1 MPSWLPPVS
10 HDLWIWIGIVFC
22 LSQSAM
28 FSGLNLAFFS
38 LNRLQ
43 LEVKATDDN
52 KAAQTVL
59 KMRQDSNFLLT
70 TILWGNVG
78 INVLLTLLSDSVM
91 AGVAAF
97 AFSAVFITVF
107 GEITPQAYFSRHAL
121 KTASFLAP
129 ALRFYQVLLYPVAK
143 PCALILDL
151 WLGKE
156 GITYMRERDLRQ
168 VIKRHMEAEETEV
181 ETIEGIGALNF
192 LQIDDIPVGKEGE
205 IVNPES
211 IIVLPCHL
219 DLPVLPNFSPSPD
232 DPFLMQ
238 IEQSGLKWVVLV
250 NDQQEPL
257 LVLDADGFLR
267 AALFSSS
274 EHFQPYDYCHRPIMV
289 TDPKLPL
296 GDVLGHLKT
305 NRDPFCDNVIDH
317 DIILLWG
324 EQRRI
329 ITGADILGRL
339 LKGIQ
344 KSY

>member
-1 MPSWLPPVS
+1 MPSWLPPIS
-10 HDLWIWIGIVFC
+10 HDLWIWIGIVLC

-43 LEVKATDDN
+43 LEVKATDEN
-52 KAAQTVL
+52 KAARTVL

-97 AFSAVFITVF
+97 AFSAVFITIF

-129 ALRFYQVLLYPVAK
+129 VLRFYQFLLYPVAK
-143 PCALILDL
+143 PCALVLDL

-205 IVNPES
+205 TVNVGAILGIVSASKKLAKDKQDEIKNYSPPKKKELKNLDKEISGFNVGVNIGKDAGQS
-211 IIVLPCHL
+211 IMHCHL
-219 DLPVLPNFSPSPD
+219 HLIPRR
-232 DPFLMQ
+232 
-238 IEQSGLKWVVLV
+238 K
-250 NDQQEPL
+250 
-257 LVLDADGFLR
+257 
-267 AALFSSS
+267 
-274 EHFQPYDYCHRPIMV
+274 
-289 TDPKLPL
+289 
-296 GDVLGHLKT
+296 GDVE
-305 NRDPFCDNVIDH
+305 DPRGGVRGVIPD
-317 DIILLWG
+317 
-324 EQRRI
+324 
-329 ITGADILGRL
+329 
-339 LKGIQ
+339 KQ
-344 KSY
+344 KYKRK